1 MDVGGDSK
9 MTTARHG
16 WKFVIL
22 AMLSGCALFPARPNA
37 PNPVI
42 APKSDFETVYNT
54 SVQVVDEYF
63 EIASENRLSR
73 TIKTQPLMGATILE
87 PWHGDSVGVGDRLES
102 TLQTIRRF
110 AIVQIDPAP
119 EGGYA
124 IKVEVRKQMEDLIKP
139 DRQAAG
145 RAVFNNEIPVN
156 RSRETIGP
164 IPLPVGWID
173 RGRDAKLEQVIANKI
188 RDKLFLY

>member
-1 MDVGGDSK
+1 
-9 MTTARHG
+9 
-16 WKFVIL
+16 
-22 AMLSGCALFPARPNA
+22 
-37 PNPVI
+37 
-42 APKSDFETVYNT
+42 
-54 SVQVVDEYF
+54 
-63 EIASENRLSR
+63 
-73 TIKTQPLMGATILE
+73 
-87 PWHGDSVGVGDRLES
+87 GDSVGVGDRLES